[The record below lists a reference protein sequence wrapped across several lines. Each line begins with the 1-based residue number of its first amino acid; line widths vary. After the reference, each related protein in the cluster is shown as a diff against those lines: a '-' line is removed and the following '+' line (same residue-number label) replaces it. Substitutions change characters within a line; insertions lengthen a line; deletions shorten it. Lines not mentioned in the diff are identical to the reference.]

1 MNTEIACDQVASPA
15 VDRCRDRRNICR
27 PVANQSERK
36 PNLSS
41 TSFHMKL
48 QSSVSNLAFLVI
60 SSEWTP
66 TKHCYHSHKFKV
78 NPCFMETNQ
87 RSLRAWNPLGIRG
100 QTRKGWRVNTDV
112 DKQETGPR
120 NTSHFIRWI
129 GSQHMV
135 LGSDLCQD
143 IQRLWKR
150 IFWPCANLGRWWVQF
165 LAAVKALS
173 GCCTCF
179 KGDIW
184 RRK

>member
-1 MNTEIACDQVASPA
+1 MWTKTMNTEIACDQVASPVA
-15 VDRCRDRRNICR
+15 DKCRDMRRIWR
-27 PVANQSERK
+27 QVANQSERK

-66 TKHCYHSHKFKV
+66 TKHCYHCHKFKV

-100 QTRKGWRVNTDV
+100 QIRKGWLVNTDV

-120 NTSHFIRWI
+120 NTSHFVRWI
-129 GSQHMV
+129 SSQHMV
-135 LGSDLCQD
+135 LGSDLRQD
-143 IQRLWKR
+143 I
-150 IFWPCANLGRWWVQF
+150 
-165 LAAVKALS
+165 
-173 GCCTCF
+173 
-179 KGDIW
+179 
-184 RRK
+184 